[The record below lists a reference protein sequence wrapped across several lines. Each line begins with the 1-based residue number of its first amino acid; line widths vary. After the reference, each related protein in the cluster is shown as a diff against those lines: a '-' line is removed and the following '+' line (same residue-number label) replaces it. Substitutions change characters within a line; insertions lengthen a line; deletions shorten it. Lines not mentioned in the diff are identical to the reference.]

1 MQSSTSFVVETAL
14 LGQGLVSVSSSQIK
28 ELWPDDALVTW
39 LQRGRII
46 LGSIVEFLHYKDQT
60 NSWRR
65 LDGLTLYEGMKE
77 GVDGFLTASATMA
90 VARDLGCPI
99 VVSAGI
105 GGIGDIIEERLCY
118 DLPALAKTE
127 ITLVATSPKDML
139 DIPETIGWLHKN
151 GVKTFGVGTKY
162 CDGYV
167 FVGQKTQ
174 LMQALSHDDLDLI
187 VQGHNLILNPIPPEK
202 KLQNFDYLR
211 EAIKAGK
218 LAEQNGDHYHPAA
231 NQRLDELSQG
241 WSSIIQLESL
251 IANIAVAR
259 NIMGQGDRFTVPSSL
274 ITNYVKPYKGW
285 K

>member
-14 LGQGLVSVSSSQIK
+14 LGQGLASVSSNQIK

-46 LGSIVEFLHYKDQT
+46 LGSIAEFLHYKDQT
-60 NSWRR
+60 ESWQR

-77 GVDGFLTASATMA
+77 GADGFLTASAT
-90 VARDLGCPI
+90 VEIARDLGCPI

-139 DIPETIGWLHKN
+139 DIPGTIGWLHNN
-151 GVKTFGVGTKY
+151 GVKTFGVDTEY

-174 LMQALSHDDLDLI
+174 LMQALSNDESGSI
-187 VQGHNLILNPIPPEK
+187 VRGHNLILNPIPHEK
-202 KLQNFDYLR
+202 RLQNCDYLR

-218 LAEQNGDHYHPAA
+218 LAEQNGTHYHPAA
-231 NQRLDELSQG
+231 NRLLDELSQG
-241 WSSIIQLESL
+241 WSSIIQLNSL

-259 NIMGQGDRFTVPSSL
+259 NIRVCTD
-274 ITNYVKPYKGW
+274 
-285 K
+285 

>member
-1 MQSSTSFVVETAL
+1 MSVQSSTSFVVETAL
-14 LGQGLVSVSSSQIK
+14 LGQGLVSVSSNQIK
-28 ELWPDDALVTW
+28 ELWPDDALLTW

-46 LGSIVEFLHYKDQT
+46 LGSMGEFLHYQDQNNGQT
-60 NSWRR
+60 KSWRR
-65 LDGLTLYEGMKE
+65 LNGLTLYEGMKE
-77 GVDGFLTASATMA
+77 GVDGFLTASATLA
-90 VARDLGCPI
+90 VAQDLGCPI

-139 DIPETIGWLHKN
+139 DISGTIGWLHQN
-151 GVKTFGVGTKY
+151 GVKTFGVGTEY

-167 FVGQKTQ
+167 FAGQKTQ
-174 LMQALSHDDLDLI
+174 LMQALSLDELGLI
-187 VQGHNLILNPIPPEK
+187 VRGHNLILNPIPHEK
-202 KLQNFDYLR
+202 RLQNFDYLN

-231 NQRLDELSQG
+231 NRRLDELSQG
-241 WSSIIQLESL
+241 RSSIIQLESL

-259 NIMGQGDRFTVPSSL
+259 NIKVCP
-274 ITNYVKPYKGW
+274 N
-285 K
+285 